1 MEVIILFI
9 AVYVLLTIGLVVGGI
24 ILIKKLTARGKQ
36 SSLQRN
42 AVVKRMQQEH
52 NEQHMQQ
59 MMQNPYA
66 TPGLDPV
73 VDRHHHGIHNGMD

>member
-1 MEVIILFI
+1 MKFIFFFI

-36 SSLQRN
+36 PSLQRN
-42 AVVKRMQQEH
+42 AVVTRMQQEH

-66 TPGLDPV
+66 TPGLDTV
-73 VDRHHHGIHNGMD
+73 VDRHHHGINNGMD